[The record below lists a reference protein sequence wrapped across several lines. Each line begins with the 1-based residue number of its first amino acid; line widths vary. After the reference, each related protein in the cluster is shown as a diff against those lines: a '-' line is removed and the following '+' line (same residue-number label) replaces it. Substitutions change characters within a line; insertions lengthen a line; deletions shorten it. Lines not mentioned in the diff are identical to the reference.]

1 MASADSIRVEGIVEE
16 VLPNRTCRV
25 KLSNGHRLLAFPSG
39 RLRMEFVRITAG
51 QRVMVE
57 MSPYDLSKGAVVQSE
72 TRNNEHES

>member
-1 MASADSIRVEGIVEE
+1 
-16 VLPNRTCRV
+16 V